1 MTDHL
6 LIYESVNGSPHC
18 NQEKMKVM
26 GWDPEKM
33 DCADLSVREM
43 GLAIGNAWA
52 LPVST
57 RLVEALNKCM
67 GWQPDAVAV

>member
-1 MTDHL
+1 
-6 LIYESVNGSPHC
+6 
-18 NQEKMKVM
+18 MKVM
-26 GWDPEKM
+26 GWDPEQL

-67 GWQPDAVAV
+67 GWQPDAVAAV